1 MEELRARILASLLKE
16 RPSLSPAGPGRFLEE
31 GEEGGR
37 LLFSMEEKGS
47 SLRSSIRAE
56 IPWKDEAGERLYEA
70 LSKMNE
76 EALWGRFV
84 MRKGDPFPYLSY
96 EIPFLS
102 FPEDVGE
109 KTVRAALRNALLVRK
124 EILPSLLEEGFPGPE
139 GKWLPLL
146 KGRRRRESLLV
157 HEEID
162 GPGRLFPG
170 EQRKILRELMEE
182 GGYPYQEDEEGMLV
196 SFRKAGRECP
206 VSLRYLEE
214 PPLRGVLLYAYSASF
229 PMLPSQRGECLKA
242 LGYANGGFALGKGT
256 LFGNPVEPLLLVR
269 IIHPIFEGELVGAR
283 RVRHAMALVEFG
295 MRRFLPPFRMLAEGS
310 LKDFREFLRSFR
322 GR

>member
-1 MEELRARILASLLKE
+1 MEELQARLLRSLMEE
-16 RPSLSPAGPGRFLEE
+16 RPSFRPVGPGRFLDE
-31 GEEGGR
+31 GEGIR
-37 LLFSMEEKGS
+37 LSFSFEEKGF
-47 SLRSSIRAE
+47 SLLSKARVE
-56 IPWKDEAGERLYEA
+56 IPWEQEAGARLYEA
-70 LSKMNE
+70 LERMNE

-109 KTVRAALRNALLVRK
+109 KTVRAALGNALLVGK
-124 EILPSLLEEGFPGPE
+124 EILPSLVKEGFPDLAGE
-139 GKWLPLL
+139 WLPLL
-146 KGRRRRESLLV
+146 RERRKRESLLV
-157 HEEID
+157 HEKID
-162 GPGRLFPG
+162 GPRKSFPM
-170 EQRKILRELMEE
+170 EQRKILRALMEE
-182 GGYPYQEDEEGMLV
+182 EGFPYLEDEEGMIV
-196 SFRKAGRECP
+196 TFQKAGRECP

-214 PPLRGVLLYAYSASF
+214 PPLRGVLLYAYSPSF
-229 PMLPSQRGECLKA
+229 PMLPSQKGECYKA

-295 MRRFLPPFRMLAEGS
+295 MRRFFPPFRMLAKGT
-310 LKDFREFLRSFR
+310 LKDFREFLGAFR